1 MAYNQFDPTI
11 FAASVNYGVSVPLI
25 KAVIM
30 TESSFNPNAYRAE
43 PAISDGSYGLMQ
55 VLFRTAVGLGFPND
69 PAQHARLFE
78 VDVNVDL
85 GTKLLSQLQAKYGEN
100 VADIYAAYNSGK
112 VRKNSAGQYVNTTG
126 DTAVQKRVDRFL
138 GIYASFVKDW
148 QEAAAEIETSEAEVK
163 SEGDPTSGEA
173 DPSSMAAIVLLG
185 LLAFIAY
192 KYYA

>member
-112 VRKNSAGQYVNTTG
+112 VRKNSAGQYTNSTG

-138 GIYASFVKDW
+138 GIYASFLKDW

-163 SEGDPTSGEA
+163 GGGEPTSGEA
-173 DPSSMAAIVLLG
+173 DPSSMAAIVLVG
-185 LLAFIAY
+185 LLAYIAY
-192 KYYA
+192 KWYL